1 MADVKKRARSDFRY
15 RLKLLDLLSCKRKLE
30 QNRRDESDAKKAF
43 QKWKKVFLQSRMIV
57 RSRVA
62 RCVISVCQN

>member
-30 QNRRDESDAKKAF
+30 QNRKDETRATRKKLS
-43 QKWKKVFLQSRMIV
+43 KSGR
-57 RSRVA
+57 RSF
-62 RCVISVCQN
+62 CIHE